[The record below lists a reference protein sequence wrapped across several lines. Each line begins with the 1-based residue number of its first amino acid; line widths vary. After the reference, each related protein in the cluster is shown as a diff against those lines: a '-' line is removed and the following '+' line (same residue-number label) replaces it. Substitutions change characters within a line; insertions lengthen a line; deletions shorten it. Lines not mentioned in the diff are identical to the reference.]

1 MPWLLILQTKDL
13 VEAIVADIGWITHPV
28 QFCCC
33 NHISECNCAEADKVT
48 NTLSPVYWYSWLA
61 FISSQVR
68 VDEVEGEEEVK
79 RKLKEYYAENEQRW
93 KDRSLTGKHRII

>member
-1 MPWLLILQTKDL
+1 MEWANNMGHLYSYLLCHGYLFYRQDL

-48 NTLSPVYWYSWLA
+48 NTLSPVYWYSFNSFQLNL
-61 FISSQVR
+61 SS
-68 VDEVEGEEEVK
+68 GSYPK
-79 RKLKEYYAENEQRW
+79 RT
-93 KDRSLTGKHRII
+93 S